1 MLCPPFMRRKLPIY
15 AIAVLILSAHF
26 SAPACADQLHSFSLP
41 DEGPRYEAALSGPD
55 GARFTEGITA
65 FEQERY
71 QDADQAFNNVVHDY
85 PGSPLKAAALAF
97 IADLIAKKGTD
108 HHRRQ
113 AIEAYRAL
121 IREFPSSTNALRGRW
136 RIGDL
141 YAQGRWLVEAKAS
154 YEQSLAESP
163 LEAPRALFGLGLV
176 FLEGGEWKD
185 AEHAFQQ
192 VKKRTDDER
201 LVVPATFALAEALGR
216 SKRWEKA
223 QSVYESGIRR
233 WPAAFKRRPESIL
246 LFADVKLN
254 LQKHGEARALLEQ
267 FYNLYPT
274 HAEAPSALIRVGDS
288 WRQSARIDRA
298 KTLYAAVIQKHSGT
312 YQESIARMR
321 LAELAR
327 ESFLH
332 AKKPGPEL
340 GIGALLDGRPAGD
353 DDSREQEE
361 MFEQIAQAYAGA
373 ELGSEALFHLGEHLE
388 SRDRRLESVDVY
400 RRLSD
405 RKGVLEGDPWP
416 EAAGWRLVAILGP
429 WIVAALE
436 SHDDLTAVNLF
447 YRHGAFGEELYA
459 GNGILLLL
467 ADAHHRLGFTPQA
480 IKLYRTLVRD
490 TVPDAIREKAFVGLG
505 LAYLD
510 QQDLPAAKRV
520 FERTLLQYPAG
531 QTRTLALTHLVDTL
545 HRQGDW
551 NGVIRVGR
559 LLLRH
564 AKAQSSDG
572 HRMLHLMAD
581 AQVKIGHP
589 REALDTLA
597 RTISAASANGE
608 GASLPYADRLLDAGQ
623 YEQAA
628 TRYRQI
634 IQTPPS
640 PTDADWARLQLAKIR
655 RAQKRYGDARTLLQ
669 EVQSMTTD
677 ELVNR
682 ISAAL
687 LADLPQTTWPAGG

>member
-1 MLCPPFMRRKLPIY
+1 MSPFMRKRLPIS
-15 AIAVLILSAHF
+15 AIAVLILSAHL
-26 SAPACADQLHSFSLP
+26 SAPACADQLHGFPLP
-41 DEGPRYEAALSGPD
+41 DDGPRYDAPPTGPD
-55 GARFTEGITA
+55 GARFSEGITA
-65 FEQERY
+65 FAQERY
-71 QDADQAFNNVVHDY
+71 QDAEQAFTGLMTDY
-85 PGSPLKAAALAF
+85 PTSPLKGASLAF
-97 IADLIAKKGTD
+97 MAELIAKRGTD
-108 HHRRQ
+108 HQRRQ
-113 AIEAYRAL
+113 AIETYRAL
-121 IREFPSSTNALRGRW
+121 IRENPSSANAARARW

-141 YAQGRWLVEAKAS
+141 YAQGRWLIEAKAS

-163 LEAPRALFGLGLV
+163 MESPRALFGLGVV
-176 FLEGGEWKD
+176 FLEGGQWKE

-201 LVVPATFALAEALGR
+201 LIVPATFGLAEALGR
-216 SKRWEKA
+216 SKQWDKA
-223 QSVYESGIRR
+223 QSAYEAGIRR

-246 LFADVKLN
+246 LFADVKLHV
-254 LQKHGEARALLEQ
+254 QKHAEARALLEQ

-274 HAEAPSALIRVGDS
+274 HAEAPAALIRVGDS
-288 WRQSARIDRA
+288 WRQTSRIDRA
-298 KTLYAAVIQKHSGT
+298 KTLYAAVIDKHSGT
-312 YQESIARMR
+312 YHESVARMR

-327 ESFLH
+327 ESFVH
-332 AKKPGPEL
+332 ARKPGPEL
-340 GIGALLDGRPAGD
+340 GIETILEGRPAGD
-353 DDSREQEE
+353 GDSREQEE
-361 MFEQIAQAYAGA
+361 MFEQIAQAYAGV

-388 SRDRRLESVDVY
+388 SRDRRLESVEVY

-405 RKGVLEGDPWP
+405 RKGLIEDDPWP

-429 WIVAALE
+429 WMVAALQ
-436 SHDDLTAVNLF
+436 SHDDFTAVNLF
-447 YRHGAFGEELYA
+447 YRHGAFGEDLYV
-459 GNGILLLL
+459 GNVILLLL
-467 ADAHHRLGFTPQA
+467 ADAHHRLGFSPQA

-520 FERTLLQYPAG
+520 FERTLLQYPSG
-531 QTRTLALTHLVDTL
+531 QSRPIALTHLADTL

-551 NGVIRVGR
+551 NGVIRVCR
-559 LLLRH
+559 LWLRH
-564 AKAQSSDG
+564 AEAQTAEG
-572 HRMLHLMAD
+572 RRMLHLMAD

-597 RTISAASANGE
+597 RTIAPASANAYGTW
-608 GASLPYADRLLDAGQ
+608 LPYADRLLDAGQ

-628 TRYRQI
+628 ARYRHI
-634 IQTPPS
+634 IQSTPS
-640 PTDADWARLQLAKIR
+640 PTDGDWARLQLAKIR

-677 ELVNR
+677 ELVSR

>member
-1 MLCPPFMRRKLPIY
+1 LLRPPFMRKRLPIT
-15 AIAVLILSAHF
+15 AFALLILSSQL

-41 DEGPRYEAALSGPD
+41 DDGPRYEMPLTGPD
-55 GARFTEGITA
+55 GARFSEGVTA
-65 FEQERY
+65 FAQERD
-71 QDADQAFNNVVHDY
+71 QDADQAFTSLVSEY
-85 PGSPLKAAALAF
+85 PASPLKGASLAF
-97 IADLIAKKGTD
+97 MADLIAKRGTD
-108 HHRRQ
+108 HQRRQ
-113 AIEAYRAL
+113 AIDAYRAL
-121 IREFPSSTNALRGRW
+121 IRADPSSANALRARW

-163 LEAPRALFGLGLV
+163 LEGPRALLGLGLV
-176 FLEGGEWKD
+176 FLEGGQWKD

-201 LVVPATFALAEALGR
+201 LIVPATFALAEALGR
-216 SKRWEKA
+216 AKQWDKA
-223 QSVYESGIRR
+223 QSAYESGIRR

-246 LFADVKLN
+246 LFADVKLHI
-254 LQKHGEARALLEQ
+254 QKHAEARALLEQ

-274 HAEAPSALIRVGDS
+274 HAEAPTALIRVGDS
-288 WRQSARIDRA
+288 WRQTARVDRA

-312 YQESIARMR
+312 HHESVARMR

-327 ESFLH
+327 ESFVQ
-332 AKKPGPEL
+332 ARKPVPEL
-340 GIGALLDGRPAGD
+340 GIEALLEGRPAGD
-353 DDSREQEE
+353 DDAREQEE
-361 MFEQIAQAYAGA
+361 MFEQIAQAYAGV

-405 RKGVLEGDPWP
+405 RKELIEGDPWP
-416 EAAGWRLVAILGP
+416 EAAGRRLVTILGP
-429 WIVAALE
+429 WMAAALQ

-447 YRHGAFGEELYA
+447 YRHGAFGENLYVGQA
-459 GNGILLLL
+459 TLLSL
-467 ADAHHRLGFTPQA
+467 ADAHHRLGFLPQA
-480 IKLYRTLVRD
+480 VKLYRTLVRD

-505 LAYLD
+505 LAYLG

-520 FERTLLQYPAG
+520 FERTLLQYPSG
-531 QTRTLALTHLVDTL
+531 RSRPLALTHLADTL

-551 NGVIRVGR
+551 NGVIRVCR
-559 LLLRH
+559 LWLRH
-564 AKAQSSDG
+564 AAAQSTEG
-572 HRMLHLMAD
+572 RRMVHLMAD

-597 RTISAASANGE
+597 RTIAPAGANAH
-608 GASLPYADRLLDAGQ
+608 GAWLPYADRLLEAGQ

-628 TRYRQI
+628 ARYRDI
-634 IQTPPS
+634 IRSPPS
-640 PTDADWARLQLAKIR
+640 SADGDWARLQLAKIR
-655 RAQKRYGDARTLLQ
+655 RAQKRYGDARALLQ
-669 EVQSMTTD
+669 EVQAITTD

-687 LADLPQTTWPAGG
+687 LADLPKIAWPAGG